1 MDLKPRLFDPSEY
14 LDNDEAVV
22 IYLEDILETGDPKI
36 IAAGLGDVARARGM
50 TELAAK
56 TGLSRES
63 LYRAL
68 SDEGNPRLDTLLK
81 VLGAL
86 GVKLSVA
93 PATAAE

>member
-1 MDLKPRLFDPSEY
+1 MSNYVKFDPSEY
-14 LDNDEAVV
+14 LDSDEAIV
-22 IYLEDILETGDPKI
+22 ICLEDILESGDPKI
-36 IAAGLGDVARARGM
+36 IAAGLGDVARAMGM

-86 GVKLSVA
+86 GVKLSVS
-93 PATAAE
+93 PASAAE

>member
-14 LDNDEAVV
+14 LDSDEAIV
-22 IYLEDILETGDPKI
+22 IYLEDILESGDPKI
-36 IAAGLGDVARARGM
+36 IAAGLGDVARAKGM

-86 GVKLSVA
+86 GVKLSVS

>member
-1 MDLKPRLFDPSEY
+1 MSNYVKFDPGEY
-14 LDNDEAVV
+14 LDSDEAIV
-22 IYLEDILETGDPKI
+22 IFLEDILESGDPKI
-36 IAAGLGDVARARGM
+36 IAAGLGDVARAMGM

-86 GVKLSVA
+86 GVKLSVS
-93 PATAAE
+93 PASAAE

>member
-1 MDLKPRLFDPSEY
+1 MSNYVKFDPSEY
-14 LDNDEAVV
+14 LDSAEAIV
-22 IYLEDILETGDPKI
+22 IFLEDILESGDPKI
-36 IAAGLGDVARARGM
+36 IAAGLGDVARAMGM

-86 GVKLSVA
+86 GVKLSVS
-93 PATAAE
+93 PASAAE

>member
-1 MDLKPRLFDPSEY
+1 MSNYVKFDPSEY
-14 LDNDEAVV
+14 LDSDEAIV
-22 IYLEDILETGDPKI
+22 IFLEDILESGDPKI
-36 IAAGLGDVARARGM
+36 IAAGLGDVARAMGM

-86 GVKLSVA
+86 GVKLSVS
-93 PATAAE
+93 PASAAE

>member
-1 MDLKPRLFDPSEY
+1 MSNYVKFDPSEY
-14 LDNDEAVV
+14 LDSDEA
-22 IYLEDILETGDPKI
+22 IFIFLEDILESGDPKI
-36 IAAGLGDVARARGM
+36 IAAGLGDVARAMGM

-86 GVKLSVA
+86 GVKLSVS
-93 PATAAE
+93 PASAAE